1 MIQYKCINCN
11 QEYDGKLE
19 FCPNCGCPTEY
30 QTEQISKSIINM
42 IQYKCTDC
50 GQIYDGNLGVCP
62 NCGCPTKYQTAQIS
76 QSINNM
82 IQYKCTDCGQVYDGN
97 LEACP
102 NCGCPTKYQTVQISQ
117 SINCSQEVR
126 KCPSCGTPYSIDSST
141 NEIVCSCCGNEIPMS
156 SKLEETDFQSSKT
169 LSSNNSPFSGS
180 TGGGKQAYSM
190 AENNLSRYPVSPI
203 FKENYQATDTNG
215 PMGECLFPTNDEGK
229 IIYQGVIVAPCS
241 KAALKECAIRFFREL
256 DKNPMINVKTIQ
268 TEYESR
274 YDFDVILSS
283 GKVRQEIHY
292 AKYYRDRSRIRCHV
306 AIEFKEG
313 RYRYTVNPYE
323 TNRLNLR
330 GKAKCDGTPNEIHWQ
345 RVNSLNKRW
354 DSHIIDYENETYK
367 AEYEAVIN
375 LVKLLA
381 NYYNEM
387 NQEADF

>member
-1 MIQYKCINCN
+1 MIQFKCIDCG
-11 QEYDGKLE
+11 QEYDGNLKA
-19 FCPNCGCPTEY
+19 CPNCGCPTEY
-30 QTEQISKSIINM
+30 QTK
-42 IQYKCTDC
+42 
-50 GQIYDGNLGVCP
+50 
-62 NCGCPTKYQTAQIS
+62 QTA
-76 QSINNM
+76 
-82 IQYKCTDCGQVYDGN
+82 
-97 LEACP
+97 
-102 NCGCPTKYQTVQISQ
+102 
-117 SINCSQEVR
+117 
-126 KCPSCGTPYSIDSST
+126 
-141 NEIVCSCCGNEIPMS
+141 
-156 SKLEETDFQSSKT
+156 
-169 LSSNNSPFSGS
+169 
-180 TGGGKQAYSM
+180 QAYSM
-190 AENNLSRYPVSPI
+190 VENNLSRYPVSPI

-229 IIYQGVIVAPCS
+229 IIYQGVIEAPCS
-241 KAALKECAIRFFREL
+241 KTELKEYAIRFFREL
-256 DKNPMINVKTIQ
+256 DKNPNINVKTIQ

-306 AIEFKEG
+306 ALEFKEG

-375 LVKLLA
+375 LVKLLS